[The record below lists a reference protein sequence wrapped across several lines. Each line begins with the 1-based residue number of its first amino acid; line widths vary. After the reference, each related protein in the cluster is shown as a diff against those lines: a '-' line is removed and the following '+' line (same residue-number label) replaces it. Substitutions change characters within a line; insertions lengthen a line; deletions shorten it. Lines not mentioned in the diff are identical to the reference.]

1 MLESSDKR
9 QRLVAC
15 IGFSF
20 WMDTDT
26 KRSII
31 RGFTLAKSVG
41 MITVMGREKDKKQEE
56 EVNVEQEC

>member
-1 MLESSDKR
+1 
-9 QRLVAC
+9 LVAC

-56 EVNVEQEC
+56 EVEMEQEC